1 MSASVAGVGDSV
13 VEDASVDS
21 VGGASG
27 CKDVGAGA
35 VAVSGVLAPSPSPL
49 SMSTSESSGESR
61 RESRGIHCSSSTS
74 TSDDAAPP
82 LKYLVSED
90 GALTDSGDVYASA
103 TEHEYLTEREGG
115 SGNAHITDNTQMA
128 ENSDGEGSDDESALS
143 TQQLLELWK
152 QRDYMDREHTASPP
166 SMSPSS
172 ATSTVAFSSRRR
184 RRSSKGA
191 VVHSA
196 AATTLEDER
205 ARRVATEAI
214 LEALASYDGDSIS
227 TTTDAHLQSLLEKI
241 TTTWEA
247 RLASA
252 RLAASVTARA
262 AAKTE
267 EEERWREEIE
277 RLQRRLDWSQD
288 VRASMQWRRT
298 RVPDATAASAVPN
311 LFGSSPAQ
319 WCSTLTSAVGA
330 IASGAAVG
338 AALVALVA
346 MLARGAASVEM
357 GDSTTESVAH
367 FEDLAVKVTDAWSSP
382 SSSTTTSNHANE
394 AEQPQQQQRQ
404 HQQQPRPQH
413 AMTAEEML
421 ETRLAELELEMRRRR
436 DELND
441 ATTSS

>member
-1 MSASVAGVGDSV
+1 MSASVAGDRLCDSV
-13 VEDASVDS
+13 VVCDSMVEDGS
-21 VGGASG
+21 VGGSG
-27 CKDVGAGA
+27 SVGAA
-35 VAVSGVLAPSPSPL
+35 VVTGVLAPSPSPL

-61 RESRGIHCSSSTS
+61 GIHCSSSS
-74 TSDDAAPP
+74 TDDDAAPP
-82 LKYLVSED
+82 KKYCEED

-115 SGNAHITDNTQMA
+115 SGNAHNTDNTQMA

-152 QRDYMDREHTASPP
+152 QRDYMDREHAAASP

-382 SSSTTTSNHANE
+382 SSSTTTSSHANE

-404 HQQQPRPQH
+404 HQQQQRPQH